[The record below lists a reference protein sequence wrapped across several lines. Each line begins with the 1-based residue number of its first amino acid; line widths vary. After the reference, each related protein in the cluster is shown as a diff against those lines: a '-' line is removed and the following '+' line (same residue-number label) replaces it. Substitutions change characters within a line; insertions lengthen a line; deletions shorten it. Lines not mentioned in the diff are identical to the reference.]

1 MKWKI
6 CYKSTLTDRKNVII
20 ENWKFFFHLFVFDR
34 IWKSKFVKHNSFTVI
49 FSKVFIIIYW
59 SFLLSSIFF
68 VEFHDLNFFAC
79 KIIPLSIRLI
89 HPSYQMQRKKKRKG
103 FTAVKLTFLYMIKW
117 KTGYYS
123 NELTKGKFSVFFCIM
138 WKKRIYYCFYSE
150 NIGCMFVNGQ
160 NLYMYANDIFY
171 H

>member
-20 ENWKFFFHLFVFDR
+20 ENWKIFFHLFVFDR

-68 VEFHDLNFFAC
+68 VEFHDLNIFCLQNYTVIDSFDSS
-79 KIIPLSIRLI
+79 IISNA
-89 HPSYQMQRKKKRKG
+89 KKKRKG

-138 WKKRIYYCFYSE
+138 WKKRIYYCFYFE

-160 NLYMYANDIFY
+160 NLYMYANDIF
-171 H
+171 HH